1 MREVWPGFNFAC
13 ESSTLNKYLSADHV
27 PGTTKPQRQS
37 SGDAVRMES
46 WKERS
51 NDRLRSTG
59 SYSTRRPSPG
69 SPLNVPA
76 HQTSGGGDPGT
87 PLPPTAAGRVYDQL
101 RPTLCDHTD
110 CSPPGSSVHSRQVHW
125 SRLPFPPPGTI
136 LTQGLH
142 LQPLRL
148 PRWQA
153 GQVPLCHSW
162 GCPQA
167 IPSPVSHQAPPQ
179 TRKCS

>member
-1 MREVWPGFNFAC
+1 MREERPGFNFAC

-37 SGDAVRMES
+37 SGDAVRVES

-51 NDRLRSTG
+51 NDRLWSTG
-59 SYSTRRPSPG
+59 SYSTRRPSLG

-87 PLPPTAAGRVYDQL
+87 PLPPTAAGRMYDQSRL
-101 RPTLCDHTD
+101 TLCDHTD
-110 CSPPGSSVHSRQVHW
+110 CSLPGSSVHSRQVHW

-136 LTQGLH
+136 LTQGLQ

-153 GQVPLCHSW
+153 G
-162 GCPQA
+162 
-167 IPSPVSHQAPPQ
+167 
-179 TRKCS
+179 